1 LQVSG
6 LAEPQWQAFMAVFR
20 AQEERVLHLIE
31 PVWSDSFHLLW
42 QNATAGR
49 SNSSSSEAADMSGLV
64 RWCSVLLV
72 RAAFHSK

>member
-1 LQVSG
+1 
-6 LAEPQWQAFMAVFR
+6 MAVFR

-42 QNATAGR
+42 HNAAAE
-49 SNSSSSEAADMSGLV
+49 SSSSSCSSSSDEAASLSGLV

-72 RAAFHSK
+72 RAALHSK